1 MFGGNIKTNVG
12 IHSSPELK
20 IDSCA
25 NFKSI
30 IEDSLRKVQFNDG
43 RLLEEMEKFEKKTK
57 IGKMPTY
64 GAKDGHDDYMMAAIW
79 GLYSLKMEIID
90 NYYDVKKT
98 VLNNLGLEIPL
109 YVISYDSYDNER
121 NNLVNS
127 LDNKFEIL
135 VKNYEANL
143 NNLKNEVSEQS
154 INEFIKRNNLKSV
167 EIKIN
172 ENEYDKINQQAND
185 EDSDFHFKLFG
196 P

>member
-20 IDSCA
+20 IDSCT

-43 RLLEEMEKFEKKTK
+43 RLLEEMEKFEKKIK

-109 YVISYDSYDNER
+109 YVISYDSNDDER

-154 INEFIKRNNLKSV
+154 INEFIKQNNQS
-167 EIKIN
+167 N
-172 ENEYDKINQQAND
+172 RHHNC
-185 EDSDFHFKLFG
+185 SCRR
-196 P
+196 

>member
-1 MFGGNIKTNVG
+1 MCGGNIKTNVG

>member
-109 YVISYDSYDNER
+109 YVISYDSNNDER

-135 VKNYEANL
+135 VKNYEANF

-154 INEFIKRNNLKSV
+154 INEFIKQNNLKSV

-172 ENEYDKINQQAND
+172 ENEYDKINQPVD
-185 EDSDFHFKLFG
+185 EDNDFHFKLFG